1 MTQVNMIINKL
12 KPTEYLYKLT
22 GQILLPRK
30 KSSKKSNKQLTL
42 MI

>member
-22 GQILLPRK
+22 GQILPRK

-42 MI
+42 MS